1 MHGRAAMSDTYR
13 AVIPYESLD
22 PLTIGSVDDPSM
34 VYRETLTL
42 DIPEANLL
50 AALFPDEP
58 APIANPTR
66 GLRGRAG
73 DAVFGARRSPR

>member
-1 MHGRAAMSDTYR
+1 MSDTYR

-22 PLTIGSVDDPSM
+22 PLTIGSADDPAM

-58 APIANPTR
+58 APIANPTEAC
-66 GLRGRAG
+66 GGCAG
-73 DAVFGARRSPR
+73 GAAFGAAVLGDDRA

>member
-1 MHGRAAMSDTYR
+1 MSDIYR

-22 PLTIGSVDDPSM
+22 PLTIGSADDPSM

-50 AALFPDEP
+50 AALSSRTSPRP
-58 APIANPTR
+58 SRTPPRPVRPRWRRRIR
-66 GLRGRAG
+66 
-73 DAVFGARRSPR
+73 ARRSPR